1 MQPIGGLTQTS
12 PLARPEFL
20 SLNPAEKTGVTGQAD
35 FQSVLFKALE
45 DVNRIDGQAQ
55 ASVAQGLTSTQGLQT
70 ETYVQMMQA
79 DLAFRTMLQIRNKLL
94 DAYNELKQMQV

>member
-1 MQPIGGLTQTS
+1 MQPISGMQTFAPAQPELL
-12 PLARPEFL
+12 PLH
-20 SLNPAEKTGVTGQAD
+20 SGEKAGQAD

-45 DVNRIDGQAQ
+45 DVNRLDSQAQ
-55 ASVAQGLTSTQGLQT
+55 ASVAEGLTGPQGLQT